1 MRISLGQ
8 IAPLLIASLI
18 PATASAQVAD
28 SHPCAM
34 IGAADE
40 RLACYDKAFPPNATA
55 VAEAS
60 RQAFGLMEGQDATTP
75 ARIEATVSAIR
86 EINREGRLI
95 TLDNGQVWRETQAN
109 SSLLLKPGDKILI
122 REAALSSFLLVKGRQ
137 SARVRRI
144 K

>member
-1 MRISLGQ
+1 MRISIEQ
-8 IAPLLIASLI
+8 IAPLLISALI
-18 PATASAQVAD
+18 PVTTSAQVAE

-34 IGAADE
+34 IGDTDE
-40 RLACYDKAFPPNATA
+40 RLACYDKAFPPNAAA

-60 RQAFGLMEGQDATTP
+60 RQAFGLMDGQEAVTL

-86 EINREGRLI
+86 DINREGRLI
-95 TLDNGQVWRETQAN
+95 ILDNGQVWRETQTN

-137 SARVRRI
+137 SVRVRRV

>member
-1 MRISLGQ
+1 MRIFLGH
-8 IAPLLIASLI
+8 IAPLLLASLI
-18 PATASAQVAD
+18 PATASAQMVEN
-28 SHPCAM
+28 HPCAM

-40 RLACYDKAFPPNATA
+40 RLACYDNAFPPSVAA

-60 RQAFGLMEGQDATTP
+60 RKAFGLMKGQEATMP

-86 EINREGRLI
+86 EINREGRII
-95 TLDNGQVWRETQAN
+95 TLDNGQVWRETQAY
-109 SSLLLKPGDKILI
+109 SSLLLKAGDKIII
-122 REAALSSFLLVKGRQ
+122 REAALSSFLLVKGPQ